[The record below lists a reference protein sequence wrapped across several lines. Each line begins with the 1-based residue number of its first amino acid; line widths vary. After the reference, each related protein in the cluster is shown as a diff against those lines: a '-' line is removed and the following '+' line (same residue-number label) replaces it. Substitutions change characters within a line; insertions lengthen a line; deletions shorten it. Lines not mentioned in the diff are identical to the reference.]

1 MRFAI
6 KELREKIGMTQ
17 EQLAEK
23 VGVSNTMIV
32 ELESNSTD
40 ICNSKTLSKI
50 AEVLGVSVSDI
61 FFETNV

>member
-6 KELREKIGMTQ
+6 KELREKSGITQ

-23 VGVSNTMIV
+23 VGVSNTSIE

-40 ICNSKTLSKI
+40 ICNSKILSKI

-61 FFETNV
+61 FF